1 MMNFPL
7 AVVLVAV
14 LVSVRRIFRPLLL
27 IKTKNYLSENKGLN
41 MKEVLTISVL
51 EKSLKDITRYAVNKN
66 DMQLIKAI
74 CS

>member
-51 EKSLKDITRYAVNKN
+51 ENR
-66 DMQLIKAI
+66 
-74 CS
+74 